1 LDRARLHPP
10 CARRTALALA
20 CCAGVVTPAPAL
32 AENPAEVLEL
42 PQVQVVGTTPLPGS
56 GVPLSKLPANAQL
69 FTSRDVRRQG
79 PTTAA
84 DLLGDT
90 AGGVTL
96 NAAQGNAYQPDLNL
110 RGFTASPVLGTPQ
123 GLSVFL
129 DGVRINEP
137 FGDSVN
143 WDLIPPSAISN
154 IQVVPG
160 ANPAFGLNTLGGAI
174 AVYSKSGSSEYPDR
188 PGGSLT
194 VSGGSFGRRT
204 LGLETGG
211 KAGTW
216 DWFVTGQGSGDR
228 GWAEHNPS
236 RVRQLFAKV
245 GRQDDRTDL
254 DLSLQLAN
262 NRLEGTQTLPASFPD
277 IRAAYTWPDVT
288 THRVAAATLKGSI
301 ALTPR
306 WLLSGNAY
314 VRRYTNRSVSSNVN
328 DNASGAG
335 PEAVNEDAT
344 IRQLGRGTG
353 VQLADSGTVFG
364 YAHRFVVGASVDD
377 GRARFERG
385 TQSARFTADRG
396 TVATGPV
403 VPDTSAD
410 TTTRYA
416 GLFASESISLDE
428 RWTLLLAGRWNT
440 AQVRIADRSGAAPEL
455 DGTHRFNRFNPA
467 LGLTWSPDARLTA
480 YASHTEGM
488 RAPTA
493 IELTCADPA
502 APCKLPNNFL
512 ADPPLKKVVSSTFEA
527 GARGKL
533 GGDAA
538 AATWSAAIYRTD
550 LRDDMQFTSSN
561 GVAANAGYFQN
572 VGRTRRQGLE
582 LGASQ
587 RLGTAAITLRYA
599 FVDATYRTGFVGNSP
614 ANSTADANGGVVV
627 QAGDRLPSIAR
638 RSLKLR
644 LDLEATTA
652 WSLGANVVAASS
664 VYARGDENNRDA
676 HGTVAG
682 YAVMNLDTRWRIGA
696 HLQLFA
702 RVDNVFGRRAAN
714 LGVLGQNV
722 FNGPGQSYDPTHPQA
737 EIFRG
742 SIAPRGAWA
751 GIQYPFE

>member
-1 LDRARLHPP
+1 MV
-10 CARRTALALA
+10 LALA
-20 CCAGVVTPAPAL
+20 SCGAL
-32 AENPAEVLEL
+32 VASLPTRADNPAEVLEL

-56 GVPLSKLPANAQL
+56 GIALSKLPANAQM

-79 PTTAA
+79 PATAA
-84 DLLGDT
+84 DLLGDN

-96 NAAQGNAYQPDLNL
+96 NAAQGNPWQPDLNL

-143 WDLIPPSAISN
+143 WDLIAPSAISS

-174 AVYSKSGSSEYPDR
+174 AVYTRSGSSEYPDR

-194 VSGGSFGRRT
+194 LSGGSFGRRT

-211 KAGTW
+211 KAGPW
-216 DWFVTGQGSGDR
+216 DWFFTGQGSDDR

-245 GRQDDRTDL
+245 GHQDDRTDL
-254 DLSLQLAN
+254 DLSLQFAN
-262 NRLEGTQTLPASFPD
+262 NRLEGTQTLPASFTD

-288 THRVAAATLKGSI
+288 TNRVAAATLKGSI

-314 VRRYTNRSVSSNVN
+314 VRRFTNRSVSSNVN
-328 DNASGAG
+328 DSASSEG
-335 PEAVNEDAT
+335 PEAVSEDAT
-344 IRQLGRGTG
+344 IRQLGRGAG
-353 VQLADSGTVFG
+353 AQLADSGTLFG
-364 YAHRFVVGASVDD
+364 YTHRFVVGASVDD

-385 TQSARFTADRG
+385 TQSARFSADRG

-403 VPDTSAD
+403 VSDTSAD

-428 RWTLLLAGRWNT
+428 RWTLLVAGRWNT
-440 AQVRIADRSGAAPEL
+440 AQVSIVDRSGLAPEL
-455 DGTHRFNRFNPA
+455 DGSHRFNRFNPA

-480 YASHTEGM
+480 YVSHTEGM

-527 GARGKL
+527 GARGRF
-533 GGDAA
+533 GSDAT
-538 AATWSAAIYRTD
+538 ATSWSGAIYRTD

-587 RLGTAAITLRYA
+587 RLGPAAMTLRYA
-599 FVDATYRTGFVGNSP
+599 YLDATYRTGFVGNSP
-614 ANSTADANGGVVV
+614 AHSTADANGSIVVG
-627 QAGDRLPSIAR
+627 AGDRLPSVAR
-638 RSLKLR
+638 HSVKLR
-644 LDLEATTA
+644 LDLEATPA
-652 WSLGANVVAASS
+652 WSLGANLVAASS
-664 VYARGDENNRDA
+664 VYARGDENNRDV
-676 HGTVAG
+676 HGPVAG
-682 YAVMNLDTRWRIGA
+682 HAVMNLDTRWRVDA
-696 HLQLFA
+696 HLQFFA
-702 RVDNVFGRRAAN
+702 RIDNVFDRRAAS

-722 FNGPGQSYDPTHPQA
+722 FAGPGQTYDPTHPQA

-751 GIQYPFE
+751 GVQYQFE